1 MIIKESI
8 NKNVYLADDD
18 DDDRFLICEAIKSI
32 LPTINIIEVTD
43 GRQLLD
49 KIIGANAKS
58 PALILL
64 DMNMPRMNGLEAA
77 IAIRSNP
84 SLAEIPLAMI
94 TTSSDKVLSA
104 QAYKCGV
111 DRFFIKPSSFEG
123 LIKMARELISQ
134 FLHEEV

>member
-49 KIIGANAKS
+49 RIVGANTNS

-77 IAIRSNP
+77 IAIRANP

-94 TTSSDKVLSA
+94 TTSSDKALSA
-104 QAYKCGV
+104 QAYECGV
-111 DRFFIKPSSFEG
+111 DRFFTKPSSFEG

-134 FLHEEV
+134 FLHDEA